1 MCHQTVG
8 LVGAE
13 LERRGVVTASLSLLP
28 EITRKIR
35 PPRALEVPYPL
46 GYPFGRPNDPPL
58 QRRILRALL
67 RLTSRDDVPLV
78 AELGEPDKFG
88 PPPRA

>member
-8 LVGAE
+8 LVGGE
-13 LERRGVVTASLSLLP
+13 LERRGMVTVCVSLLP
-28 EITRKIR
+28 EITLKLR

-46 GYPFGRPNDPPL
+46 GYPLGKPKDPPL

-67 RLTSRDDVPLV
+67 ALAPRDDVPLSV
-78 AELGEPDKFG
+78 ALG
-88 PPPRA
+88 